1 MVYGLTKMNGI
12 QGLAGWRW
20 ILIIEGVITIAVALL
35 AYLLVI
41 DFPDK
46 LFQRRKPFLTDSEVE
61 IIKSRINRDRDDSQA
76 DPITWSIVA
85 HHLADWK
92 LWVYALLFMNG
103 AVPPYAL
110 AYFLPIILKGMGYST
125 GMSQILSALPYIPAV
140 VVGFTLAWWAD
151 KSRLRAPFIALGA
164 LLVITGLSMTAFS
177 SHHSVRYFGVFVCL
191 AGAQNNV
198 PAVLAYQANNIRMNS
213 KRSVGTALQIGFG
226 AIGGVFAST
235 VFREKDAPGY
245 RNGLWA
251 TIGTQFLTLLLLV
264 CMTIYFKKKN
274 RQHKEG
280 TLDKLLENHPEFT
293 YTI

>member
-1 MVYGLTKMNGI
+1 M
-12 QGLAGWRW
+12 
-20 ILIIEGVITIAVALL
+20 
-35 AYLLVI
+35 
-41 DFPDK
+41 
-46 LFQRRKPFLTDSEVE
+46 
-61 IIKSRINRDRDDSQA
+61 
-76 DPITWSIVA
+76 
-85 HHLADWK
+85 
-92 LWVYALLFMNG
+92 FMNG

-140 VVGFTLAWWAD
+140 VVGLTLAWWAD

-164 LLVITGLSMTAFS
+164 LLVIAGLSMTAYS
-177 SHHSVRYFGVFVCL
+177 SSHSVRYFGVFVCL

-235 VFREKDAPGY
+235 VFREKDAPDY

-251 TIGTQFLTLLLLV
+251 TIGTQLLTLLLLV
-264 CMTIYFKKKN
+264 CMTVYFKKKN
-274 RQHKEG
+274 RQHEEG